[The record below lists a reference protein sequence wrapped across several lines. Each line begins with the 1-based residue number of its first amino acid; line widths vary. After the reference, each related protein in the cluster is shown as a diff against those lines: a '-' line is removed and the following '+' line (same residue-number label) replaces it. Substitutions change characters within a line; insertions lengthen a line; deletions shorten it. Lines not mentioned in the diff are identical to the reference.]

1 MTNDLNFTKMN
12 GAGND
17 FIVVDN
23 REGVIGAEGRS
34 ERFVRWCERRVGIGA
49 DGVLLV
55 EPPLGAG
62 ADFRM
67 RYYNADGGEADMCG
81 NGARCIARFANLIGA
96 AGGDMAFETEAGLL
110 RARVLENQDV
120 ILDMS
125 DPHSLRRGV
134 ALGLEG
140 AAKAD
145 YLNTGVPHAVVFVP
159 DVGAIAALDFAR
171 LGREV
176 RNHSSFSPAGAN
188 ANFAT
193 RLADGRLAMRT
204 YERGVEGETLACG
217 TGACAVGIVAHLH
230 GIAASPVTIVTSGG
244 PELKIHFDAPDH
256 GVDGGEEGSGDYRNV
271 RLEGEA
277 RIVYEGVL
285 SEAGAHR
292 PIATPA
298 ARA

>member
-1 MTNDLNFTKMN
+1 MTNELNFTKMS

-17 FIVVDN
+17 FIVIDN
-23 REGVIGAEGRS
+23 RDGVIGAEGRA
-34 ERFVRWCERRVGIGA
+34 ERFARWCERRIGIGA

-55 EPPLGAG
+55 EPPLGSA

-81 NGARCIARFANLIGA
+81 NGARCISRFANLIGA
-96 AGGDMAFETEAGLL
+96 AGGVMAFETEAGLL

-134 ALGLEG
+134 ALGLAG
-140 AAKAD
+140 AAEAD
-145 YLNTGVPHAVVFVP
+145 YLNTGVPHAVILVD
-159 DVGAIAALDFAR
+159 DVTAIDIAR

-176 RNHSSFSPAGAN
+176 RNHEAFSPAGTN
-188 ANFAT
+188 ANFVS

-230 GIAASPVTIVTSGG
+230 GMAASPVTIVTSGG
-244 PELKIHFDAPDH
+244 PELKIHFDAPDQ
-256 GVDGGEEGSGDYRNV
+256 DGGDYRNV

-285 SEAGAHR
+285 SEAGA
-292 PIATPA
+292 
-298 ARA
+298 